1 MEKGDMI
8 RQEKYHETKKHGLRE
23 FPFNIYPCSI
33 PGDFQNVALHWHEEM
48 EIISIKKGRGNVVVD
63 RVVYEVEEGDVMAVF
78 PGQLHA
84 IYGFEDQRMDY
95 ENIIFSLSLLMGAEG
110 DLCTERFLLPLARE
124 QVREPLFKRREMCI
138 RDSRKTGVTM
148 WMKAVRSRPA
158 GLLSA
163 EQMPLGRSMPT
174 GIMRM

>member
-48 EIISIKKGRGNVVVD
+48 EIISIKKGQGNVVVD

-95 ENIIFSLSLLMGAEG
+95 ENIIFSLSLLMRAEE
-110 DLCTERFLLPLARE
+110 DLCTERFPSPPIHSPAPE
-124 QVREPLFKRREMCI
+124 CI
-138 RDSRKTGVTM
+138 LQT
-148 WMKAVRSRPA
+148 PHIPPF
-158 GLLSA
+158 LSV
-163 EQMPLGRSMPT
+163 
-174 GIMRM
+174 

>member
-48 EIISIKKGRGNVVVD
+48 EIISIKKGQGNVVVD
-63 RVVYEVEEGDVMAVF
+63 RVVYEVEEGDVMVVF

-95 ENIIFSLSLLMGAEG
+95 ENMGSEPIFS
-110 DLCTERFLLPLARE
+110 
-124 QVREPLFKRREMCI
+124 
-138 RDSRKTGVTM
+138 
-148 WMKAVRSRPA
+148 
-158 GLLSA
+158 
-163 EQMPLGRSMPT
+163 
-174 GIMRM
+174 